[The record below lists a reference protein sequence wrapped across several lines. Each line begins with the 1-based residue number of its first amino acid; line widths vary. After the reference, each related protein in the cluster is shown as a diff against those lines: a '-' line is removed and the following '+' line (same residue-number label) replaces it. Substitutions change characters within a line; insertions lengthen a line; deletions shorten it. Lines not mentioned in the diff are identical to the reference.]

1 MIPMTVTMKS
11 MTGFGRA
18 QFENEAV
25 KITCEIKS
33 LNGKYLEADIRLPRV
48 FADLDAPMRR
58 MLSELLERG
67 TLSVTYQIK
76 WLKPSSENQEIVIN
90 FDAAQNYLTA
100 LKSLSNE
107 LGVELHD
114 PMREILKLPDLI
126 GMGEREISS
135 ETKQHIVDVTKMAAL
150 ELDKFRQT
158 EGQATAKKLTE
169 FLNSIESDL
178 FVVEGYEGDRR
189 EAIRE
194 RVYGN
199 VLEYISQDAID
210 QNRLEQEVLIYLDK
224 YDIAEEKQRLGQHI
238 DFFRQSLKSEPKGRK
253 LNFISQEMGREMNT
267 MGVKSNFFPMQQA
280 VVGMKEKLEQIKEQV
295 LNIV

>member
-1 MIPMTVTMKS
+1 
-11 MTGFGRA
+11 
-18 QFENEAV
+18 
-25 KITCEIKS
+25 
-33 LNGKYLEADIRLPRV
+33 
-48 FADLDAPMRR
+48 
-58 MLSELLERG
+58 
-67 TLSVTYQIK
+67 
-76 WLKPSSENQEIVIN
+76 
-90 FDAAQNYLTA
+90 
-100 LKSLSNE
+100 
-107 LGVELHD
+107 
-114 PMREILKLPDLI
+114 MREILKLPDLI

-199 VLEYISQDAID
+199 VLEHISQDAID